1 MTYVKQYTRSLLLM
15 AFTALS
21 LMTFTSSF
29 AEDKATLNVDAEEAL
44 KSLYASEPKAKAIGD
59 KSAGVLVF
67 PNIVRAG
74 FVVGGSGGEG
84 VLYKKGKA
92 AGYYN
97 SGSLSVGLQAG
108 MQSFGYAVFFTTDGA
123 LKKFQKASGWD
134 VGTAPTLVVVDA
146 GVAKDLDTTTLKSD
160 NYAFIFDQKGLMA
173 GLALKGQKITKI
185 K

>member
-1 MTYVKQYTRSLLLM
+1 MLITKQYLRGLLLI
-15 AFTALS
+15 AIASLS
-21 LMTFTSSF
+21 FLSITSF
-29 AEDKATLNVDAEEAL
+29 AADKSVLNSDADAAL
-44 KSLYASEPKAKAIGD
+44 KSLYANEPKAKDIGS

-74 FVVGGSGGEG
+74 FVVGGSGGDG
-84 VLYKKGKA
+84 VLYKKDKV

-108 MQSFGYAVFFTTDGA
+108 IQSFGYAVFFTSDAA
-123 LKKFQKASGWD
+123 LKKFQQAKGWD
-134 VGTAPTLVVVDA
+134 IGTAPTLVLVDS

-160 NYAFIFDQKGLMA
+160 VYAFIFDQKGLMA
-173 GLALKGQKITKI
+173 GVALKGQKITKV

>member
-1 MTYVKQYTRSLLLM
+1 MLFTKQYMRGLLLVV
-15 AFTALS
+15 AVALS
-21 LMTFTSSF
+21 FLSHTSF
-29 AEDKATLNVDAEEAL
+29 ATDRDVLNSDANAAL
-44 KSLYASEPKAKAIGD
+44 KSLYSNEPKAKELSS

-74 FVVGGSGGEG
+74 FVVGGSGGDG
-84 VLYKKGKA
+84 VLYKKDKV

-108 MQSFGYAVFFTTDGA
+108 IQSFGYAVFFTSDAA
-123 LKKFQKASGWD
+123 LKKFQQAKGWD
-134 VGTAPTLVVVDA
+134 IGSSPTLVLVDS

-160 NYAFIFDQKGLMA
+160 VYAFIFDQKGLMA
-173 GLALKGQKITKI
+173 GVALKGQKITKV